1 MLTSP
6 TPHLCGFAATV
17 FIWCLFARLV
27 CDRLSF
33 KQTCS
38 CCGVIKDTLAQSQ
51 EIFCCDA
58 CGFEADRDINAAHN
72 LDSY

>member
-1 MLTSP
+1 MPTSP

-33 KQTCS
+33 KQDLFLLRRHQRHAGS
-38 CCGVIKDTLAQSQ
+38 VAGDFL
-51 EIFCCDA
+51 
-58 CGFEADRDINAAHN
+58 
-72 LDSY
+72 L